1 MTVRSGDRA
10 QFRRVV
16 IGLAAAG
23 LVAFGELYGVQ
34 ALLPVIARD
43 LAVSAADAAL
53 AQSAAALGVALAVV
67 PWSLVARRTGSGPA
81 LRVAVVASA
90 VLGLAVSFLPTLE
103 LLVAARFVQGAVI
116 AGIPAL
122 ALVHLGRTLD
132 ARHVLA
138 ASGWYIAGTSLGG
151 LLGRL
156 VAGFAGDLGG
166 WRAGLVA
173 VSVVSLAAAAVFLVL
188 VPVRGMSAVLQPGHA
203 LAGRP
208 PLRRGRV
215 WLLFALA
222 FVLMGCFVSAYNY
235 LGFRLVGP
243 AFDLPD
249 VVIGLVYLAY
259 VFGTVSSALAGGL
272 AVRWGRRTVLLASVA
287 LQLAGTAL
295 LLSSTLPLTF
305 AGVALLTAGFFS
317 AHSIAAGWA
326 AQLGHG
332 GASAAAGYTLA
343 YYAGAALLGWGS
355 GLVFV
360 GAGWAPLVGVI
371 CAGLVVALALS
382 ALLPGRTV
390 SASA

>member
-1 MTVRSGDRA
+1 MVLAGASAGRYWQLAPTSAEGTNFGSAGPVTGGSGDRA

-90 VLGLAVSFLPTLE
+90 VLGLAVSLLPTLE

-235 LGFRLVGP
+235 LGFRLGDK
-243 AFDLPD
+243 F
-249 VVIGLVYLAY
+249 GL
-259 VFGTVSSALAGGL
+259 SPALAGFVFIL
-272 AVRWGRRTVLLASVA
+272 YLS
-287 LQLAGTAL
+287 GTW
-295 LLSSTLPLTF
+295 SSAR
-305 AGVALLTAGFFS
+305 AGV
-317 AHSIAAGWA
+317 WA
-326 AQLGHG
+326 K
-332 GASAAAGYTLA
+332 
-343 YYAGAALLGWGS
+343 
-355 GLVFV
+355 
-360 GAGWAPLVGVI
+360 
-371 CAGLVVALALS
+371 
-382 ALLPGRTV
+382 TV
-390 SASA
+390 SRVVRRRRCRRR